1 MRLVHLIA
9 ALALIAVPA
18 LAPAAAY
25 ETRTVTVTH
34 DGVTRPALVDA
45 APGLHDAP
53 AMIVLA
59 GGLASA
65 SKVRRVAGVTLA
77 ERGWAVIWPDADV
90 EWNDGRTGEDG
101 APLARQDD
109 VGYFRK
115 LVATLA
121 RDGRIDPDRVFFA
134 GPSIGGGMVLRL
146 ICDAPDLV
154 AGAAVALANLPA
166 SLDCPDGPPVP
177 LMFFHGSADHVVP
190 YGGGIVGGDSIFL
203 RNRGRVRSAADTV
216 AFFAARNRCD
226 GFVETALPDTN
237 PADGTTSVRHDYQGC
252 AAPLTQYI
260 GKGAGHNWPGLPVSG
275 KTRLITGR
283 ANQDYSATEA
293 IERLFESVAAR

>member
-1 MRLVHLIA
+1 MRLVHLLAAFVLIA
-9 ALALIAVPA
+9 APA
-18 LAPAAAY
+18 FAAAY
-25 ETRTVTVTH
+25 ETRTITVTH
-34 DGVTRPALVDA
+34 DGVTRPALIDA

-77 ERGWAVIWPDADV
+77 ERGWVVIWPDADV
-90 EWNDGRTGEDG
+90 EWNDGRTGENG
-101 APLARQDD
+101 APLAAQDD

-115 LVATLA
+115 LIATLA
-121 RDGRIDPDRVFFA
+121 QDGTIDPRRVFFA

-154 AGAAVALANLPA
+154 AGAAVALANLPDA
-166 SLDCPDGPPVP
+166 LGCPDGPPAP

-190 YGGGIVGGDSIFL
+190 FGGGVVGGDSIFL
-203 RNRGRVRSAADTV
+203 RNRGRVRSAADTL

-226 GFVETALPDTN
+226 GFTETALPDTN
-237 PADGTTSVRHDYQGC
+237 PTDGTTAVRRDYQGC

-260 GKGAGHNWPGLPVSG
+260 GKGAGHNWPGLPVSE
-275 KTRLITGR
+275 KTRFITGR
-283 ANQDYSATEA
+283 ASQDYSATEA